1 MAAGD
6 GLSLADIDW
15 SAPWLAPWRAQGQA
29 LAARVQ
35 AGLPAWQA
43 LNGPGAKALPVA
55 FVPQS
60 ALPSGQPYEG
70 FIHDSGQ
77 VPTREGLH
85 DFFNGLCWWHF
96 PQAKRQLNR
105 AQADEL
111 QRRGA
116 QAPRG
121 PVRDAIT
128 VFDENAWLIQAPD
141 ALWQALQERRWH
153 AALVQA
159 RSAWAQVQM
168 RPFGH
173 AVLEKLVRPYKSIT
187 THLWRV
193 PEGLPLAQWDAWL
206 AQDLQPAKLAT
217 KPFVPLP
224 VLGVP
229 GWWAPNAAPDFYDDP
244 QVFRPARP
252 GPEGAINPYD
262 PAELAPGA

>member
-1 MAAGD
+1 MASGD

-15 SAPWLAPWRAQGQA
+15 SAPWLTPWRERGQA

-43 LNGPGAKALPVA
+43 LNGSGGSALPVT

-60 ALPSGQPYEG
+60 ALPAGQAYEG
-70 FIHDSGQ
+70 FIHDTGQ

-85 DFFNGLCWWHF
+85 DFFNALCWWHC
-96 PQAKRQLNR
+96 PMAKRQLNHLQ
-105 AQADEL
+105 AQALRE
-111 QRRGA
+111 RGA

-141 ALWQALQERRWH
+141 ALWLALSQRRWRD
-153 AALVQA
+153 ALVHL
-159 RSAWAQVQM
+159 RPLWGQVQLH
-168 RPFGH
+168 PFGH

-229 GWWAPNAAPDFYDDP
+229 GWWGANARPEFYDDP
-244 QVFRPARP
+244 QVFRPARWAP
-252 GPEGAINPYD
+252 AGHKSPYA